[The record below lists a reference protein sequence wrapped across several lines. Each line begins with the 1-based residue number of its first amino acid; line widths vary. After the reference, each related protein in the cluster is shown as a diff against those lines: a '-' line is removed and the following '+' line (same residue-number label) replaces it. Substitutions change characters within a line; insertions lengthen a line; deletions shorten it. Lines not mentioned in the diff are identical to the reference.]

1 MPSRRI
7 LITGGSGF
15 VGQWMCRR
23 LIARG
28 DAVFAGTFGQATG
41 PSVLSDTE
49 RERVTW
55 LPLDSGSDA
64 DIAGALDQSMPDAV
78 VHLAGIAFAPD
89 ATAAPAKA
97 FEVNALGAFR
107 LLHALS
113 TTSAKSV
120 RILIVGSAEQYGA
133 HPASEHPLDESTTQS
148 PVTVYAASK
157 AAQEVIA
164 LQMARST
171 GLGVVCTRSFNHS
184 GFGQS
189 AQFLL
194 PSLVARVR
202 ALAPRGGVL
211 RLGNETPVR
220 DYLHVADVAAAYDAL
235 LERGQPGEAYNVS
248 SGQGVTVRDVADRV
262 LKQLGI
268 VAEVSGDT
276 ALMRPVDVPV
286 LVGDNAKLRAA
297 TGWAPRHTLDDIID
311 DLIHAKTR

>member
-23 LIARG
+23 LLERG
-28 DAVFAGTFGQATG
+28 DVVHAGTFGQATG
-41 PSVLSDTE
+41 PSVLSDVE
-49 RERVTW
+49 RAQVTW
-55 LPLDSGSDA
+55 LMLDSGSDS
-64 DIAGALDQSMPDAV
+64 DIGRALDRSAPDAV

-97 FEVNALGAFR
+97 FEVNALGALR
-107 LLHALS
+107 VLHALTAS
-113 TTSAKSV
+113 GAKSV
-120 RILIVGSAEQYGA
+120 RVLIVGSAEQYGP
-133 HPASEHPLDESTTQS
+133 HPAHEQPLGEPSTQA

-194 PSLVARVR
+194 PSLVSR
-202 ALAPRGGVL
+202 AKTLAPRGGVL
-211 RLGNETPVR
+211 RLGNEAPVR

-235 LERGQPGEAYNVS
+235 LERGQSGEAYNVS
-248 SGQGVTVRDVADRV
+248 SGDGVTVRDVADRV
-262 LKQLGI
+262 LKQLGV
-268 VAEVSGDT
+268 VAEVSGDA

-286 LVGDNAKLRAA
+286 LVGDNSKLRAA
-297 TGWAPRHTLDDIID
+297 TGWAPRHTLDDIIE